1 MKRLKLILFVLTAAL
16 MTSITYANPSD
27 PSALQK
33 SFEALQKDFDEI
45 SQLALDLLKQKETE
59 FHNKMESYREEL
71 DLKVDDLGSKF
82 KKITGE
88 SQEQIHTIIEILKR
102 KNQEMSDKAKEIIGQ
117 AKEQFEVHLDKTIS
131 TLDNKIEDLQK
142 QSESM
147 NEDARQKLS
156 RQLEEFSV
164 KNQEVVAKL
173 EELNSKGIKTWD
185 EIKTLI
191 FNIWQDMIK
200 TYTKEAKES

>member
-1 MKRLKLILFVLTAAL
+1 

-27 PSALQK
+27 PSALQE

-117 AKEQFEVHLDKTIS
+117 AKDEFTLQLDKTIS
-131 TLDNKIEDLQK
+131 NLDKKIEDLRK
-142 QSESM
+142 QSKNMS
-147 NEDARQKLS
+147 EDARKKLS
-156 RQLEEFSV
+156 RQLEVMRE

-191 FNIWQDMIK
+191 FNIWQDLIK
-200 TYTKEAKES
+200 TYTEEGKES